1 MNQGAGLEITPD
13 ELLMILLDAIKLIRM
28 RP

>member
-13 ELLMILLDAIKLIRM
+13 ELLMILPDAIKRIRM